1 MNSENL
7 DLNLKKMERM
17 MNGKIITGNK
27 TEMKFMLCSRIG
39 LMKDI
44 LEMKFL
50 K

>member
-7 DLNLKKMERM
+7 DLNLQKMEKQA
-17 MNGKIITGNK
+17 NGKIITCDK

-44 LEMKFL
+44 NPLKFL

>member
-7 DLNLKKMERM
+7 DLNLQKMERM
-17 MNGKIITGNK
+17 MNGKKITSCK

>member
-7 DLNLKKMERM
+7 DLNLQNMERM

-39 LMKDI
+39 LMKDMNP
-44 LEMKFL
+44 LKFL